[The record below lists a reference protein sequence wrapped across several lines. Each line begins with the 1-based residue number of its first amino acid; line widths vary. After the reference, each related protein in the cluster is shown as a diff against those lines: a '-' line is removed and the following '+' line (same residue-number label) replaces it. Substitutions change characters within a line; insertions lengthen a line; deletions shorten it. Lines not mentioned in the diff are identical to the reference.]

1 MTDVRPLRRSINPLL
16 PSNEFIPDGEPR
28 VFGDRVY
35 LYGSHD
41 LAVGGI
47 CAGDY
52 VTWSAPLADMSDWRF
67 EGVIYAAVQ
76 DPFIARRRA
85 TGKNCIADRLFAP
98 DVLDIGGRFYLYYGV
113 GLSATGFGVAVA
125 DSPTGPFEYVGRV
138 RYPDGEKP
146 ADWKD
151 DTDGID
157 DGDSAFGAG
166 HSALRSMISGL
177 GEYPYDP
184 AILHHDGRLFLY
196 FGLLNCSV
204 VELDPT
210 DKRTVIRNPD
220 TGDWVTPILR
230 SSPVGVMRAWLSGRR
245 HRIVMVNGP
254 SIREVDGRF
263 FLSYWAIG
271 GQGFSGMYHAVADAP
286 TGPFRR
292 AGPLVALGNAWKD
305 GQIGAT
311 DRVGNTHGGMFR
323 NEGTWYQIYHRQTA
337 NGRQACGTALTRRS
351 NGAFE
356 QADYASVG
364 LDPRPLDA
372 FERWPA
378 YIACYLMGPRKL
390 PTRGKRP
397 ILVLREHPGGT
408 DDHDSGRL
416 TLQVLS
422 ETWAGA
428 IAGFKYLDFGATPAD
443 SIEFGV
449 EVDARDSGS
458 IDIRLDNP
466 AGPAIATV
474 QVSQDAVGR
483 GWSRLTASMPGITG
497 VHALYL
503 AFHPDEGEIGDVSF
517 FGFTRDRQGAA

>member
-1 MTDVRPLRRSINPLL
+1 LRSFRPSTLEDDEHRVTDVRPLRRSINPLL

-52 VTWSAPLADMSDWRF
+52 VTWSAPLADLTDWRF

-85 TGKNCIADRLFAP
+85 TGKNGIADRLFAP

-245 HRIVMVNGP
+245 HRTVMVNGRP
-254 SIREVDGRF
+254 SVRSTDASSCRTGR
-263 FLSYWAIG
+263 SVARASPGCTTPSPTHRPGHSGARVRSWRWAMRG
-271 GQGFSGMYHAVADAP
+271 RTARSE
-286 TGPFRR
+286 RR
-292 AGPLVALGNAWKD
+292 
-305 GQIGAT
+305 
-311 DRVGNTHGGMFR
+311 
-323 NEGTWYQIYHRQTA
+323 
-337 NGRQACGTALTRRS
+337 
-351 NGAFE
+351 
-356 QADYASVG
+356 
-364 LDPRPLDA
+364 
-372 FERWPA
+372 
-378 YIACYLMGPRKL
+378 
-390 PTRGKRP
+390 
-397 ILVLREHPGGT
+397 
-408 DDHDSGRL
+408 
-416 TLQVLS
+416 
-422 ETWAGA
+422 
-428 IAGFKYLDFGATPAD
+428 
-443 SIEFGV
+443 
-449 EVDARDSGS
+449 
-458 IDIRLDNP
+458 
-466 AGPAIATV
+466 
-474 QVSQDAVGR
+474 
-483 GWSRLTASMPGITG
+483 TASGTPTAGCSGTRAPGTRSTIVRPRTG
-497 VHALYL
+497 ARL
-503 AFHPDEGEIGDVSF
+503 AAPP
-517 FGFTRDRQGAA
+517 